1 MSHANDEHHI
11 VPFKVNL
18 KVFLV
23 LIALTIIT
31 VYTARHMHFGVLNL
45 VVAMLIASLKV
56 FVVMGWFMHLR
67 YEGYLHKLIV
77 AIAVMFVILL
87 YGLSAIDVFSRMY

>member
-11 VPFKVNL
+11 VPFSVNL

-23 LIALTIIT
+23 LVALTLIT

-45 VVAMLIASLKV
+45 VVAMLIASIKV
-56 FVVMGWFMHLR
+56 FFVMGWFMHLK
-67 YEGYLHKLIV
+67 YEDYVHKLIV
-77 AIAVMFVILL
+77 GIAIMFVILL
-87 YGLSAIDVFSRMY
+87 YGISAIDVFTRI

>member
-23 LIALTIIT
+23 LIALTLIT

-45 VVAMLIASLKV
+45 VVAMLIASVKV
-56 FVVMGWFMHLR
+56 FFVMGWFMHLR
-67 YEGYLHKLIV
+67 YEGYVHKLIV
-77 AIAVMFVILL
+77 GIAIMFVFLL
-87 YGLSAIDVFSRMY
+87 YGISAIDVFTRV